1 MLFEEE
7 EDKGERERKFRWKH
21 LDNTDN
27 INEIQPTVD
36 GEDNAAHESD
46 EDNEEEW
53 RRSRFEREQLLK
65 EQTAANETR
74 ESVSVNKSSS

>member
-27 INEIQPTVD
+27 INEILPTVD

-65 EQTAANETR
+65 EQMATNETR